1 MSRQVGV
8 GPRAAGRGAATG
20 ADAQDGREERARL
33 AHVRQELLAPV
44 SAIAGYADILREE
57 AHRFGL
63 ERLIPDLERILSA
76 AEVLLELVEGLLE
89 VDATKDRQTGDHT
102 AVVQERLRH
111 DLRNPLNAIKGYG
124 EMLLEDIAD
133 LGGGA
138 LESDLAKLLAES
150 SRLLASLDVIVDFSS
165 LETRHA
171 GARTDSTSAM
181 VAGILRTIQPLE
193 SDRARPRETGRIL
206 VVDDNASN
214 RDLLVRRLTREGH
227 AVTEAASGRTALR
240 LLEDEEVD
248 LVLLDL
254 MMPEMNGLEVLHRLK
269 ADEHLREIPVI
280 MISGLQEADGV
291 IRCIEAGAEDY
302 LPKPFNPVLLRARI
316 GACLERKRW
325 HDRERHYLARLEEEK
340 LRSDALL
347 RNILPSQI
355 VGRLHGGE
363 VVIADRIE
371 SVTILFCDLVGFTEL
386 ASRTTPAQLVSNLNR
401 VFSTFDALSRDLG
414 IEKIKTIGDA
424 YMAAAGLPEPR
435 PDHAEAVAELALGM
449 LEALDRL
456 NETSEVPFRVRIGMH
471 TGPVVAGVI
480 GMHKFAYDVW
490 GDTVNVASRLEAYS
504 VPGRIHVSE
513 RTRRVLEHRYEF
525 EPRGDITLR
534 GKGQMK
540 TAFLA
545 ARKGG
550 ARRSSQG

>member
-1 MSRQVGV
+1 MSRQIGA
-8 GPRAAGRGAATG
+8 GPRATGRGAAPG
-20 ADAQDGREERARL
+20 ADAQDEREERARL

-76 AEVLLELVEGLLE
+76 AEILLELVEGLLE
-89 VDATKDRQTGDHT
+89 VDATKHQQTGDHT

-138 LESDLAKLLAES
+138 LESDLAKLLDES

-165 LETRHA
+165 RGTKHA
-171 GARTDSTSAM
+171 GARADSTSAM
-181 VAGILRTIQPLE
+181 VAGILQTIQLLE
-193 SDRARPRETGRIL
+193 SDGARSRETGRIL

-227 AVTEAASGRTALR
+227 GVTEAASGRTALR
-240 LLEDEEVD
+240 ILEAEEVD

-254 MMPEMNGLEVLHRLK
+254 MMPEMNGLQVLERLK
-269 ADEHLREIPVI
+269 ADERLREIPVI
-280 MISGLQEADGV
+280 MISGLQETDGV

-316 GACLERKRW
+316 EACLERKRW

-340 LRSDALL
+340 LRSEALL

-355 VGRLHGGE
+355 IGRLYGGE

-371 SVTILFCDLVGFTEL
+371 SVTILFCDLVEFTEL
-386 ASRTTPAQLVSNLNR
+386 ASRTAPAQLVSNLNR

-435 PDHAEAVAELALGM
+435 PDHAEVVAELALGM

-480 GMHKFAYDVW
+480 GMHKFTYDVW
-490 GDTVNVASRLEAYS
+490 GDTVNVASRLEAHS
-504 VPGRIHVSE
+504 VPGCIHVSE
-513 RTRRVLEHRYEF
+513 QTRRVLEHRYEF

-534 GKGQMK
+534 GKGQMR
-540 TAFLA
+540 TAFLI

-550 ARRSSQG
+550 ARRVPPG